1 MIDKVVFTGIDARTD
16 IWELQAISQAY
27 PFVEFGVLM
36 SENNTGSG
44 EKNRYPGPDFIRA
57 LKSANLPLSAHICG
71 KLAREA
77 VQTGKFNDI
86 VAFLNEM
93 EAGQMFQRYQLNVAS
108 LLEKED
114 SGVSPFAYEGDR
126 PIILQVAGP
135 KGEAF
140 YRNMQAISSGK
151 ICEENLRGEAAG
163 RDKQVPLVHAL
174 FDKSSG
180 EGKEFSFDDDNEVVM
195 DAPGYVGYAGGVGP
209 NNIAFYLGYFCAGRA
224 QARNTAPF
232 FLDMESGVRTDD
244 WFDTSKV
251 RAVLEIL
258 KSFVIL

>member
-1 MIDKVVFTGIDARTD
+1 MNKVVFTGIDARTN
-16 IWELQAISQAY
+16 IWELQAIAEKY
-27 PFVEFGVLM
+27 PYVEFGVLM

-108 LLEKED
+108 LLEKEEED
-114 SGVSPFAYEGDR
+114 VSPFAYEGDK
-126 PIILQVAGP
+126 PIIIQVGGP
-135 KGEAF
+135 KGEAL
-140 YRNMQAISSGK
+140 YRDMQAMSG
-151 ICEENLRGEAAG
+151 N
-163 RDKQVPLVHAL
+163 VHAL

-180 EGKEFSFDDDNEVVM
+180 EGKEISFDDSNEVGKNSPLM
-195 DAPGYVGYAGGVGP
+195 DAPGYVGYAGGLSPENV
-209 NNIAFYLGYFCAGRA
+209 AFHLGYIYAGRA
-224 QARNTAPF
+224 KARNKAPF
-232 FLDMESGVRTDD
+232 FIDMESGVRTDD

-251 RAVLEIL
+251 RAVLETI
-258 KSFVIL
+258 SPFVQAE